1 MTGPPSERGVMQ
13 VECTAMSTRAS
24 RGAAA
29 AILVAAAVVGFGGGA
44 VAGSALGSEDPAQG
58 SGSSASPSA
67 SQSPSD
73 TPASAAITLSA
84 AKTAFA
90 ANEKIDLTG
99 LLEPAAGG
107 VELKV
112 ERSLN
117 GSDWDSFPDPDG
129 QITATTKDDGT
140 FSTYVQTSR
149 EGENQF
155 RVVGQ
160 VGEDF
165 IESEPVVV
173 TVG

>member
-1 MTGPPSERGVMQ
+1 MQ
-13 VECTAMSTRAS
+13 VEYTAMSTRAS

-29 AILVAAAVVGFGGGA
+29 AILVAAAVVGFGGG
-44 VAGSALGSEDPAQG
+44 VIAGSAVGSEDPG
-58 SGSSASPSA
+58 NESSASPSA
-67 SQSPSD
+67 SLSPSD
-73 TPASAAITLSA
+73 TPEPAAVTLSS

-90 ANEKIDLTG
+90 TNEKIDLTG
-99 LLEPAAGG
+99 ALEPAAGG

-117 GSDWDSFPDPDG
+117 GSDWDSFPDPED
-129 QITATTKDDGT
+129 QVTATTKDDGT
-140 FSTYVQTSR
+140 FSTYVQTGR

-155 RVVGQ
+155 RVVGL
-160 VGEDF
+160 VGEDV

>member
-1 MTGPPSERGVMQ
+1 MPL
-13 VECTAMSTRAS
+13 ECTAMSTRAS

-29 AILVAAAVVGFGGGA
+29 ATLIAAAVLGFGGGA
-44 VAGSALGSEDPAQG
+44 LTGTAAGGEDPSTDNGADT
-58 SGSSASPSA
+58 SPS
-67 SQSPSD
+67 STQSPSD
-73 TPASAAITLSA
+73 TADPAGAISLSA
-84 AKTAFA
+84 AKATFA

-99 LLEPAAGG
+99 ALDPAAGG

-117 GSDWDSFPDPDG
+117 GSDWDSFPDAEN
-129 QITATTKDDGT
+129 QVTVTTKDDGT
-140 FSTYVQTSR
+140 FSTYVQTGR

-160 VGEDF
+160 VGENF
-165 IESEPVVV
+165 LESEPVVV

>member
-1 MTGPPSERGVMQ
+1 MP

-29 AILVAAAVVGFGGGA
+29 AILVAAAVVGFGSGVIAGNA
-44 VAGSALGSEDPAQG
+44 VGSEDPAAG
-58 SGSSASPSA
+58 GSSTSPSA
-67 SQSPSD
+67 SQSPSN
-73 TPASAAITLSA
+73 TPEPAAAISMSA
-84 AKTAFA
+84 AKAAFA

-99 LLEPAAGG
+99 VLEPAAGG

-117 GSDWDSFPDPDG
+117 GSDWDSFPDPED
-129 QITATTKDDGT
+129 QVRATTKNDGT
-140 FSTYVQTSR
+140 FSTFVQTGR

-155 RVVGQ
+155 RVVGL

>member
-1 MTGPPSERGVMQ
+1 MQ

-29 AILVAAAVVGFGGGA
+29 AILVTAAVVGFGGG
-44 VAGSALGSEDPAQG
+44 VIAGSAVGSEDPGAAEG
-58 SGSSASPSA
+58 SESSASAAA

-73 TPASAAITLSA
+73 TPEPAAITLSA

-90 ANEKIDLTG
+90 TNEKIDLTG
-99 LLEPAAGG
+99 VVEPAAEG

-117 GSDWDSFPDPDG
+117 GSDWDSFPDPED
-129 QITATTKDDGT
+129 QVRATTKNDGT
-140 FSTYVQTSR
+140 FSTFVQTGR

-155 RVVGQ
+155 RVVGL

>member
-1 MTGPPSERGVMQ
+1 MQ

-29 AILVAAAVVGFGGGA
+29 AILVTAAVVGFGGG
-44 VAGSALGSEDPAQG
+44 VIAGSAVGSEDPG
-58 SGSSASPSA
+58 NENSASTSA

-73 TPASAAITLSA
+73 TPQPAAAITLSS

-90 ANEKIDLTG
+90 TNEKIDLTG
-99 LLEPAAGG
+99 ALEPAAGG

-117 GSDWDSFPDPDG
+117 GSDWDSFPDPDD
-129 QITATTKDDGT
+129 QVTATTKDDGT
-140 FSTYVQTSR
+140 FSTYVQTGR

-155 RVVGQ
+155 RVVGL

-165 IESEPVVV
+165 IESEPIVV

>member
-1 MTGPPSERGVMQ
+1 MQ

-29 AILVAAAVVGFGGGA
+29 AILVAAAVVGFSGGVIAGNA
-44 VAGSALGSEDPAQG
+44 VGSEDPNAAGG
-58 SGSSASPSA
+58 SESSASPAA

-73 TPASAAITLSA
+73 TEPAAAITLSA

-90 ANEKIDLTG
+90 TNEKIDLTG
-99 LLEPAAGG
+99 VLEPAAEG

-117 GSDWDSFPDPDG
+117 GSDWDSFPDPED
-129 QITATTKDDGT
+129 QVTAKTKNDGT
-140 FSTYVQTSR
+140 FSTFVQTGR

-155 RVVGQ
+155 RVVGL
-160 VGEDF
+160 VGEVS

>member
-1 MTGPPSERGVMQ
+1 MQ

-29 AILVAAAVVGFGGGA
+29 AILVTAAVVGFGGGVIAGNA
-44 VAGSALGSEDPAQG
+44 VGSEDPNAAEG
-58 SGSSASPSA
+58 SESSASPAA

-73 TPASAAITLSA
+73 TPEPAAAVTLSA
-84 AKTAFA
+84 AKTAFG

-99 LLEPAAGG
+99 VVEPAAEG

-117 GSDWDSFPDPDG
+117 GSDWDSFPDPED
-129 QITATTKDDGT
+129 QVRATTKNDGT
-140 FSTYVQTSR
+140 FSTFVQTGR

-155 RVVGQ
+155 RVVGL

>member
-1 MTGPPSERGVMQ
+1 
-13 VECTAMSTRAS
+13 MSTRAS

-29 AILVAAAVVGFGGGA
+29 AILVAAAVVGFSGGVIAGNA
-44 VAGSALGSEDPAQG
+44 VGSEDPNAAGG
-58 SGSSASPSA
+58 SESSASPAA
-67 SQSPSD
+67 SQSPTD
-73 TPASAAITLSA
+73 TEPAAITLSA

-90 ANEKIDLTG
+90 TNEKIDLTG
-99 LLEPAAGG
+99 VLEPAAEG

-117 GSDWDSFPDPDG
+117 GSDWDSFPDPED
-129 QITATTKDDGT
+129 QVTAKTKNDGT
-140 FSTYVQTSR
+140 FSTFVQTGR

-155 RVVGQ
+155 RVVGL
-160 VGEDF
+160 VGEVS